1 MTTAPLRVAIVGGG
15 MAGTALA
22 LGLSKAEH
30 VKVRLFETAPA
41 FGEIGAG
48 VSFGVNAVAAIQRL
62 GIGAIYRS
70 VANSTPAPWQDIWF
84 EWRHAADASLN
95 GATVAPGIGQSSI
108 HRADFIDI
116 LENAFRLASRP
127 WVSMCSVMKLA
138 VRK

>member
-84 EWRHAADASLN
+84 EC
-95 GATVAPGIGQSSI
+95 
-108 HRADFIDI
+108 ADFIDI